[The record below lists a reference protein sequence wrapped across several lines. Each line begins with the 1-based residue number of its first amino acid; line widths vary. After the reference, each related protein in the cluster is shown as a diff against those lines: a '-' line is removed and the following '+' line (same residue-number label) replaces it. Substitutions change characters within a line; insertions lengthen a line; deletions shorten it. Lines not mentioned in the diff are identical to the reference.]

1 MNHGLLVIGDI
12 NYPTGSAPSNRVHLY
27 CKAINDYKIDPFIIN
42 VSSGHANKQH
52 YNYLSRHESIPFY
65 YCQKSHLYQK
75 NFFKR
80 NIRKIAGV
88 FNSFI
93 VIKRLKNKRKLTVL
107 FYSLNTYYEIV
118 YFLYLKLLGIPI
130 IQEYNEAPL
139 FVINNKKYQKFHLW
153 MLQHLKLKMY
163 DGLIV
168 ISDYLNNY
176 FSKIYPSSKIS
187 QIPILVDMSR
197 FENIDVPKK
206 SNKKTLTYIG
216 YMGGTKDGVQ
226 MLLEAIAKVKLS
238 IDCFKLQLVGYGPE
252 KDIQLIKKKV
262 KELNIQDNVLFLGSK
277 TSAEI
282 PKILLNSDLLVLA
295 RPNNNQAK
303 AGFPTKLGEYLAS
316 KRPVLITLTGEIG
329 KYLKDNE
336 NAYVVEPDN
345 NDHFANKLIYALN
358 DPKSA
363 QIAENGYNVA
373 NKNFNYKLYKNK
385 LQEIFNLL
393 SD

>member
-1 MNHGLLVIGDI
+1 
-12 NYPTGSAPSNRVHLY
+12 
-27 CKAINDYKIDPFIIN
+27 
-42 VSSGHANKQH
+42 
-52 YNYLSRHESIPFY
+52 
-65 YCQKSHLYQK
+65 
-75 NFFKR
+75 
-80 NIRKIAGV
+80 
-88 FNSFI
+88 
-93 VIKRLKNKRKLTVL
+93 
-107 FYSLNTYYEIV
+107 
-118 YFLYLKLLGIPI
+118 
-130 IQEYNEAPL
+130 
-139 FVINNKKYQKFHLW
+139 
-153 MLQHLKLKMY
+153 MY

-176 FSKIYPSSKIS
+176 FSKIYPSSQIS

-345 NDHFANKLIYALN
+345 NDHFANKLIYTLN

-373 NKNFNYKLYKNK
+373 NNNFNYKLYKNK
-385 LQEIFNLL
+385 LQDIFNLL